1 MLAKGQTLLYENDFT
16 GITEFTGWSLFD
28 DSQTDGKIDIDPDG
42 VAITVGIQTGQLWQP
57 EIMVVPD
64 GSFNL
69 EEGSKYTIVVTA
81 KFPEDGT
88 LQINM
93 GTWSANDQAQF
104 PVEATGD
111 FQDVVCEF
119 SDWSV
124 DAEGAHL
131 LFQCGDFK
139 GTTILKYIEI
149 WKGDALIRDK
159 WCVAGDEDLLGVDWD
174 ATKNKMFSNDDEHY
188 KLIKR
193 DIMLSKGTYH
203 YKVVKGDESYP
214 NTNASLVIDEDGIYT
229 VTFSFNANTKEV
241 SATAIKT
248 YVWTVAGDESLMG
261 ADWDPTTNKMRN
273 DDGINYSLKKTELM
287 LSKGTY
293 GFKVFKDYASA
304 ESYPNSNA
312 SLVIEEDATYTV
324 VFSFNAN
331 TKEVSATATKT
342 DGIYYNYIPKGNV
355 AEVIQNPN
363 NYKGNII
370 IPEKVTH
377 EGVEYTVIK
386 IGDNAFNDCSGLA
399 SVTIPNSVTSIGDGA
414 FNKCSG
420 LTFITIPN
428 SVTSI
433 GYSAFEGCSGLT
445 SFTIPNSV
453 KSIGYGAFY
462 NCNSLTS
469 VAFPNSFITLGSS
482 VFEHCG
488 NLKHVYISDLDIW
501 CNMNSNETIIHYPHH
516 IYLNGEEIINLTIPS
531 SITSISFAFANCAF
545 IESINIGSS
554 VTSIDGAFSNCTSLT
569 SIDIPSNVTS
579 IGVNAFN
586 GCTSLSSIKLP
597 SNLTSIGG
605 GAFAGCTSL
614 SSINLPSNLTS
625 IGGSAFAGCTSL
637 LSIDIPL
644 NVTYIEVAA
653 FEGCKSLTTVTIP
666 NSVTNIRREVF
677 QNCAKLE
684 NVYCMIEDLSSL
696 SIGSSVFD
704 GSYIEYATLHVP
716 ASAINVYKTTAP
728 WSGFGEFK
736 TLSGE
741 AIETKKCTTPTI
753 SFENGEIIF
762 SCETEGVEYISNITA
777 PDAKAYYD
785 GRIKPT
791 YKYTVSV
798 YATKAGC
805 LNSDTATAEFSATG
819 VFGDL
824 NGDGKVNVADHVKL
838 SSIIMNEE

>member
-1 MLAKGQTLLYENDFT
+1 MKKLFITIVAFFLPMLAMGQLLYENDFT
-16 GITEFTGWSLFD
+16 SNTSFENWYDFD
-28 DSQTDGKIDIDPDG
+28 ASQTDGKVELTSEG
-42 VAITVGIQTGQLWQP
+42 LAITVGIQTGELWQP
-57 EIMVVPD
+57 QVMVVPD

-69 EEGSKYTIVVTA
+69 EAGSKYTVVVTA
-81 KFPEDGT
+81 KFPTSGT

-93 GTWSANDQAQF
+93 GKWEPNDETQF
-104 PVEATGD
+104 SVEATGD
-111 FQDVVCEF
+111 FQEVVCEF
-119 SDWSV
+119 PDWSV
-124 DAEGAHL
+124 NVQDAHL
-131 LFQCGDFK
+131 VFMCGDFK
-139 GTTILKYIEI
+139 GTTILKKIEI
-149 WKGDALIRDK
+149 WKGEPL
-159 WCVAGDEDLLGVDWD
+159 
-174 ATKNKMFSNDDEHY
+174 H
-188 KLIKR
+188 
-193 DIMLSKGTYH
+193 KG
-203 YKVVKGDESYP
+203 
-214 NTNASLVIDEDGIYT
+214 
-229 VTFSFNANTKEV
+229 
-241 SATAIKT
+241 
-248 YVWTVAGDESLMG
+248 
-261 ADWDPTTNKMRN
+261 
-273 DDGINYSLKKTELM
+273 
-287 LSKGTY
+287 
-293 GFKVFKDYASA
+293 
-304 ESYPNSNA
+304 
-312 SLVIEEDATYTV
+312 
-324 VFSFNAN
+324 
-331 TKEVSATATKT
+331 
-342 DGIYYNYIPKGNV
+342 GIYYNFIEKGKV
-355 AEVIQNPN
+355 AEVIQNPDK
-363 NYKGNII
+363 YKGNII

-377 EGVEYTVIK
+377 EGVEYSVKK

-445 SFTIPNSV
+445 SFTIPNSM

-482 VFEHCG
+482 VFEYCG

-545 IESINIGSS
+545 IESVNIGSS

-637 LSIDIPL
+637 ISIDIPL

-684 NVYCMIEDLSSL
+684 NVYCMIEELSSL

-798 YATKAGC
+798 YATKAGFQ
-805 LNSDTATAEFSATG
+805 NSDTATAEFSATG

-838 SSIIMNEE
+838 TEIIMSEGE